1 MHNVTNYFL
10 VNLSCA
16 DLMMSALNTLFNFI
30 YMKDRDW
37 IFGSIYCTINNFIA
51 YLSVAASVFTLMA
64 ISIDRYIAIV
74 RPLKPRMT
82 KTCARIFL
90 VIIWSSSILLSLPT
104 LLYSTIW
111 TFPYKDKTLNV
122 CFLLWPDGPPP
133 LSKYDY
139 VYNIVYF
146 SLTYLVPITAMGI
159 CYGKISCVLWGKSTL
174 RENACNDQVH
184 QRKLIA
190 KRKVVKMFIAV
201 VIIFAIC

>member
-1 MHNVTNYFL
+1 
-10 VNLSCA
+10 
-16 DLMMSALNTLFNFI
+16 
-30 YMKDRDW
+30 
-37 IFGSIYCTINNFIA
+37 
-51 YLSVAASVFTLMA
+51 MA

-82 KTCARIFL
+82 KPCARIFL
-90 VIIWSSSILLSLPT
+90 GIIWSSSVLLSLPT
-104 LLYSTIW
+104 LMYSKVW
-111 TFPYKDKTLNV
+111 TFPYKDTKLHV

-159 CYGKISCVLWGKSTL
+159 CYGKISFVLWGKSTL
-174 RENACNDQVH
+174 RENACNDHVH

-201 VIIFAIC
+201 VIIFAICWLPYHMYFIVTYHYVDITKMPLIQHVYLGFYWLAMANSMINPCVYYWMNSRFR